1 MKRLL
6 GAVVFFLIP
15 TLAHASPITFG
26 FTGVIQACF
35 FCNVTLPPGTTFQGQ
50 YTFDDSAAPSPT
62 GSYTFLGEPYGG
74 FVQVAGITITWEGLQ
89 IGVGNDIPQA
99 IPGLLSDRYFVMSS
113 PFSFGL
119 WGCNG
124 NIFQDTSLPLVP
136 VDPSLFHPSCSFG
149 DEVVF
154 HAGPQIIEAFGSL
167 STLFAVPEAPAWLV
181 FGFGLIMVGFQRRLS

>member
-1 MKRLL
+1 
-6 GAVVFFLIP
+6 
-15 TLAHASPITFG
+15 
-26 FTGVIQACF
+26 
-35 FCNVTLPPGTTFQGQ
+35 
-50 YTFDDSAAPSPT
+50 
-62 GSYTFLGEPYGG
+62 
-74 FVQVAGITITWEGLQ
+74 
-89 IGVGNDIPQA
+89 
-99 IPGLLSDRYFVMSS
+99 MSS

-181 FGFGLIMVGFQRRLS
+181 FGFGLIMIGFQRRLS

>member
-1 MKRLL
+1 M
-6 GAVVFFLIP
+6 P
-15 TLAHASPITFG
+15 
-26 FTGVIQACF
+26 
-35 FCNVTLPPGTTFQGQ
+35 LPPGTTFQGQ
-50 YTFDDSAAPSPT
+50 YTCDSAAPSPT

-89 IGVGNDIPQA
+89 IGIGNDIPQA

-136 VDPSLFHPSCSFG
+136 VDPRLFHPSCSFG